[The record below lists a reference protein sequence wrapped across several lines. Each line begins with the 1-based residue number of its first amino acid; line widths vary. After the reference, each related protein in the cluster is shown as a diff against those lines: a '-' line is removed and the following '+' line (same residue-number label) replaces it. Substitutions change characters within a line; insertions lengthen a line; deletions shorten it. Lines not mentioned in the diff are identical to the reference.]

1 MKRHSVRHGL
11 MARAATT
18 ALALTALTAPAQADA
33 IDGQWCDS
41 KGRSFKIDGPTI
53 VTPGGTTMTGDY
65 DRHGFTYIAP
75 AAEPDAGQTVVMQLF
90 GDDDLSLT
98 KGPAGSA
105 RSQPEQWRRCNVTS

>member
-1 MKRHSVRHGL
+1 MRRYNLTSRLV
-11 MARAATT
+11 ATS
-18 ALALTALTAPAQADA
+18 LALTAMTAMARADA

-98 KGPAGSA
+98 KGLAGSA